1 MASSQNSLRDS
12 WSEVQ
17 TNICWITTTV
27 ARDAWARNSRQKDCV
42 CSEAGRE
49 GQQTQPPD
57 EGQHTQ
63 PPPYEGSADA
73 VAAGRV
79 VRRQGRAGSQ
89 RVGILS
95 WHELGC
101 APCES
106 RRRTR
111 HEWAPGCLGRARART
126 RTASGWAAGVAPC
139 HPARTELDKHSSH
152 VVRRFCRRLKVVE
165 PLLVRIRL
173 ALMC

>member
-106 RRRTR
+106 RQRTR
-111 HEWAPGCLGRARART
+111 REWAPGCLGRARARM
-126 RTASGWAAGVAPC
+126 RTPADGWQALPRATQRAPSSTNIR
-139 HPARTELDKHSSH
+139 RTLCAVFADVSK
-152 VVRRFCRRLKVVE
+152 
-165 PLLVRIRL
+165 
-173 ALMC
+173 